1 MKIICLLS
9 LPFILF
15 LLPNF
20 TLSQTQITVQGDV
33 VNLRKLDDVK
43 SEVVVQGKRF
53 DELSLI
59 EKGKEATINGIIDNW
74 YKVKTK
80 AGKIGYIF
88 GHFTS
93 LKKKGQITSIMT
105 LNNVILGDCFHLIFD
120 EIDFG
125 DGRNQLGKYEG
136 IIEDAYTDEKVYVGS
151 KFRVTYNT
159 LYSMKSMACSPNY
172 PEELI
177 ETSTI
182 IKLEKVD

>member
-20 TLSQTQITVQGDV
+20 TLSQTEITVQGDV

-43 SEVVVQGKRF
+43 SEVVVQVKRF
-53 DELSLI
+53 DELSLM

-125 DGRNQLGKYEG
+125 DGWNDLGKFDDIE
-136 IIEDAYTDEKVYVGS
+136 EDAYNDKKVYVGM

-159 LYSMKSMACSPNY
+159 LYSKKSLGCSPEQ

-177 ETSTI
+177 ETETI
-182 IKLEKVD
+182 VNLEKVD